1 MKCPKCGATIPDGL
15 LYCEVCGE
23 EISFVPEFDPEVE
36 NQIDE
41 TLSDMADNL
50 NSADFD
56 TKRLH
61 LIKSNQHSI
70 NLKAM
75 LPAIIKG
82 AAIFIIALIVC
93 LILIKGIHSAKSSEE
108 QAKDYYV
115 NGNYDKAIE
124 MINKAISEVPE
135 NDLEKRAELYFELFG
150 YQTEAGY
157 TESSIKTL
165 YELVNEDLYDKE
177 TVSTAV
183 GYIIDYYLDNKD
195 YAAINSLVNSFK
207 DAGLKSK
214 YAEYLSAMP
223 IIYPEEGEYENSL
236 EITMSKDSQGEI
248 YYTVNGEN
256 PDTESIMYEEP
267 LVLEEDGE
275 YIIRAVFVNK
285 YGIVSDVATAVY
297 TLLNTGPA
305 APEVLEESGDYSQT
319 TMIAVVGEPG
329 CTIYYTND
337 GTDPD
342 ENSTPYISPI
352 NMPVGT
358 TTYKFIAVDENG
370 KYSDI
375 VERTYHLTYSRLVS
389 VDQARASIIQI
400 LLKLDIIL
408 DGNGSVR
415 GGGHYEYMYDGDI
428 EIEGSGEYYVFKE
441 TLMDNDGTTKDT
453 GLLYAVNTHDGK
465 VNRLGYDSSGKYT
478 LITISNR

>member
-15 LYCEVCGE
+15 LYCEICGE
-23 EISFVPEFDPEVE
+23 EISFVPEFDPEIE
-36 NQIDE
+36 NQIDA

-70 NLKAM
+70 SLKAM
-75 LPAIIKG
+75 LPALVKG
-82 AAIFIIALIVC
+82 AAIVIIALVVC
-93 LILIKGIHSAKSSEE
+93 LIIIKGIHSVKSNEE

-124 MINKAISEVPE
+124 SLMAAIDEVPE
-135 NDLEKRAELYFELFG
+135 DDAEKRSELLFELYG

-157 TESSIKTL
+157 EDSARDTL
-165 YELVNEDLYDKE
+165 FELTDEDVYDKE
-177 TVSTAV
+177 TVLTAA
-183 GYIIDYYLDNKD
+183 GYIIDYYLENKD
-195 YAAINSLVNSFK
+195 YEAISTLVAGFK

-214 YAEYLSAMP
+214 YAEYLSVKP
-223 IIYPEEGEYENSL
+223 TIFPEEGEYENSL
-236 EITMSKDSQGEI
+236 EITMGKDSQGEI

-256 PDTESIMYEEP
+256 PGTESIMYEEP
-267 LVLEEDGE
+267 LALEEDGE
-275 YIIRAVFVNK
+275 YIIKAVFVNK

-297 TLLNTGPA
+297 TLKNTGPA

-319 TMIAVVGEPG
+319 TMIAVVSEPG
-329 CTIYYTND
+329 CSIYYTKD
-337 GTDPD
+337 GSDPD
-342 ENSTPYISPI
+342 ENSTLYISPI

-375 VERTYHLTYSRLVS
+375 VERIYHLTYSRLVS

-415 GGGHYEYMYDGDI
+415 GGGHYEYVYDGDI

-441 TLMDNDGTTKDT
+441 TLMANDGTTKDT